1 MNKIITILSL
11 TLLSFMPAYA
21 GVNIG
26 ASMNAGVFHGTGQEN
41 ENGEISSEDA
51 TGAAAYASVFVEA
64 GGERFAIGIDYVPQG
79 LESETAETVRN
90 QTKDGGSS
98 GAVSPT
104 TNKVQVDFED
114 LTTLYVALN
123 VTENFYI
130 KAGLVTVDVI
140 TKENLGT
147 GSKYG
152 NGDLDGQMYGVGY
165 HTEFGNGMFAR
176 IEGTVMDLG
185 GQKLTSS
192 TNSDNTVELKDVV
205 GATGRISVVKSF

>member
-26 ASMNAGVFHGTGQEN
+26 ASMNAGVFHGTGEES
-41 ENGEISSEDA
+41 ENGELSREDA

-79 LESETAETVRN
+79 LESETAETVVDDKTTTDTSTR
-90 QTKDGGSS
+90 K
-98 GAVSPT
+98 

-114 LTTLYVALN
+114 LTTLYVSLSL
-123 VTENFYI
+123 TENFYV
-130 KAGLVTVDVI
+130 KAGIVQVDVI
-140 TKENLGT
+140 TKESLAT
-147 GSKYG
+147 GSAYG
-152 NGDLDGQMYGVGY
+152 NGDLDGTMYGLGY

-176 IEGTVMDLG
+176 FEGSVMDLG
-185 GQKLTSS
+185 GQKLTST

-205 GATGRISVVKSF
+205 GATGKISIGKSF

>member
-26 ASMNAGVFHGTGQEN
+26 ASMNAGVFHGTGQES
-41 ENGEISSEDA
+41 ENGELSSEDA
-51 TGAAAYASVFVEA
+51 TGVAAYASVFVEA

-79 LESETAETVRN
+79 LESETAETVVDDI
-90 QTKDGGSS
+90 QGKSTTSAQK
-98 GAVSPT
+98 

-123 VTENFYI
+123 VTENFYV

-140 TKENLGT
+140 TKENLAT
-147 GSKYG
+147 GSAYG
-152 NGDLDGQMYGVGY
+152 NGDLDGTMYGVGY

-176 IEGTVMDLG
+176 LEGTVMDMG

-192 TNSDNTVELKDVV
+192 TNSDNTVELKDVM
-205 GATGRISVVKSF
+205 GASGKISIGKSF

>member
-26 ASMNAGVFHGTGQEN
+26 ASVNGGVFHGTGQEN
-41 ENGEISSEDA
+41 ENGELSTEDA
-51 TGAAAYASVFVEA
+51 TGAAVFASVFVEA
-64 GGERFAIGIDYVPQG
+64 SGERFAVGIDYVPGG
-79 LESETAETVRN
+79 LSSETAETIIDDDV
-90 QTKDGGSS
+90 GST
-98 GAVSPT
+98 ATRT
-104 TNKVQVDFED
+104 TNKVAVDFED
-114 LTTLYVALN
+114 LTTLYVSLN
-123 VTENFYI
+123 LTENFYV

-140 TKENLGT
+140 TNESLGT

-152 NGDLDGQMYGVGY
+152 NGDLDGTMYGIGY

-176 IEGTVMDLG
+176 FEGSVMDMG
-185 GQKLTSS
+185 GQKLTST

-205 GATGRISVVKSF
+205 GATGRISIGKSF

>member
-26 ASMNAGVFHGTGQEN
+26 ASMNAGVFHGTGEEN
-41 ENGEISSEDA
+41 ENGEKSREDA

-64 GGERFAIGIDYVPQG
+64 GGDRLAVGIDYVPQG
-79 LESETAETVRN
+79 LESETTETVI
-90 QTKDGGSS
+90 DDDVGST
-98 GAVSPT
+98 ATRT

-114 LTTLYVALN
+114 LTTLYVALKL
-123 VTENFYI
+123 TENFYV
-130 KAGLVTVDVI
+130 KAGIVQVDVI

-152 NGDLDGQMYGVGY
+152 NGDLDGTMYGLGY

-176 IEGTVMDLG
+176 FEGTVMDLG
-185 GQKLTSS
+185 GQKLTST
-192 TNSDNTVELKDVV
+192 TNSENTVELKDVV
-205 GATGRISVVKSF
+205 GATGKISIGKSF

>member
-26 ASMNAGVFHGTGQEN
+26 ASMNAGVFHGTGEEN
-41 ENGEISSEDA
+41 ENGEKSKEDA

-64 GGERFAIGIDYVPQG
+64 GGERFAVGIDYVPQG
-79 LESETAETVRN
+79 LESETAETVVDDIQDKSTTSAR
-90 QTKDGGSS
+90 K
-98 GAVSPT
+98 

-114 LTTLYVALN
+114 LTTLYVSLN
-123 VTENFYI
+123 LTENFYV

-140 TKENLGT
+140 TKESLGT

-152 NGDLDGQMYGVGY
+152 NGDLDGTMYGVGY
-165 HTEFGNGMFAR
+165 HSEFGNGMFAR
-176 IEGTVMDLG
+176 IEGSVMDLG
-185 GQKLTSS
+185 GQKLTST

-205 GATGRISVVKSF
+205 GATGRISIGKSF

>member
-26 ASMNAGVFHGTGQEN
+26 ASMNAGVFHGTGEEN
-41 ENGEISSEDA
+41 ENGEKSREDA

-64 GGERFAIGIDYVPQG
+64 SGERFAIGIDYVPQG
-79 LESETAETVRN
+79 LESETAETKIMDDVGST
-90 QTKDGGSS
+90 QTL
-98 GAVSPT
+98 T

-114 LTTLYVALN
+114 LTTLYVSLN
-123 VTENFYI
+123 VTDNFYV

-140 TKENLGT
+140 TNESLGT

-152 NGDLDGQMYGVGY
+152 NGDLDGTMFGLGY
-165 HTEFGNGMFAR
+165 HSDFGNGMFAR
-176 IEGTVMDLG
+176 FEGTVMDMG
-185 GQKLTSS
+185 GQKLTST

-205 GATGRISVVKSF
+205 GATGKISIGKSF

>member
-26 ASMNAGVFHGTGQEN
+26 ASMNAGVFHGTGEEN
-41 ENGEISSEDA
+41 ENGEKSREDA

-64 GGERFAIGIDYVPQG
+64 SMGDRFAVGIDYVPQG
-79 LESETAETVRN
+79 LESETAETKVMDDVGST
-90 QTKDGGSS
+90 QTL
-98 GAVSPT
+98 T

-114 LTTLYVALN
+114 LTTLYLSLN
-123 VTENFYI
+123 LTENFYV
-130 KAGLVTVDVI
+130 KAGIVQVDVI
-140 TKENLGT
+140 TKESLGT

-152 NGDLDGQMYGVGY
+152 NGDLDGTMYGLGY

-176 IEGTVMDLG
+176 FEGSVMDLG
-185 GQKLTSS
+185 GQKLTST

-205 GATGRISVVKSF
+205 GATGKISIGKSF

>member
-41 ENGEISSEDA
+41 ENGELSSEDA
-51 TGAAAYASVFVEA
+51 TGVAAYASVFVEA

-79 LESETAETVRN
+79 LESETAETVVDDI
-90 QTKDGGSS
+90 QGKSTTSAQK
-98 GAVSPT
+98 

-123 VTENFYI
+123 VTENFYV

-147 GSKYG
+147 GSEYG
-152 NGDLDGQMYGVGY
+152 NGDLDGTMYGVGY

-176 IEGTVMDLG
+176 LEGTVMDMG

-192 TNSDNTVELKDVV
+192 TNSDNTVELKDVM
-205 GATGRISVVKSF
+205 GASGKISIGKSF

>member
-26 ASMNAGVFHGTGQEN
+26 ASLNAGVFHGTGQEN
-41 ENGEISSEDA
+41 ENGELSSEDA
-51 TGAAAYASVFVEA
+51 TGAAAYASIFVEA
-64 GGERFAIGIDYVPQG
+64 SGERFAVGIDYVPGG
-79 LESETAETVRN
+79 LESETAESNRRDVTD
-90 QTKDGGSS
+90 KSDDG
-98 GAVSPT
+98 AFTYV
-104 TNKVQVDFED
+104 TNSVQVDFED

-123 VTENFYI
+123 ITENFYV

-140 TKENLGT
+140 TKESLGT

-152 NGDLDGQMYGVGY
+152 NGDLDGTMYGIGY
-165 HTEFGNGMFAR
+165 HSEFGNGMFAR
-176 IEGTVMDLG
+176 IEGNVMDMG
-185 GQKLTSS
+185 GQKLTST

-205 GATGRISVVKSF
+205 GATGKISIGKSF

>member
-1 MNKIITILSL
+1 MRKNTFYKEEKEYSITIALIALLLSWYGFLNLFINGNIIWILVGICLIIT
-11 TLLSFMPAYA
+11 
-21 GVNIG
+21 
-26 ASMNAGVFHGTGQEN
+26 
-41 ENGEISSEDA
+41 
-51 TGAAAYASVFVEA
+51 SV
-64 GGERFAIGIDYVPQG
+64 RFAIGVDYVPQG
-79 LESETAETVRN
+79 LESETAENVRH
-90 QTKDGGSS
+90 QKS
-98 GAVSPT
+98 GLQGVTAT

-140 TKENLGT
+140 TKESLGT
-147 GSKYG
+147 GSQYG

-185 GQKLTSS
+185 GQKLTST
-192 TNSDNTVELKDVV
+192 TNADNTVELKDVV
-205 GATGRISVVKSF
+205 GATGRISIGKSF